1 MAKERK
7 LTKNEEER
15 LALFNDLSSNLEKE
29 GYHKVDLTASLIKG
43 NTLGVLYG
51 LLLCIP
57 FLVLFIM
64 IHGFNP
70 FKTGENYTKNYL
82 LFVFLMFVF
91 IVVHELIHGIT
102 FSRFTKNG
110 FKDISFG
117 VIWKSLNPY
126 CACKQALERNK
137 YLTALLMPGFVLGVI
152 PSIISLING
161 NAWWLFMGLL
171 MISSAG
177 GDILIGKMILEHE
190 NKKGSLYLDHPTDI
204 GLVVFEK

>member
-7 LTKNEEER
+7 LTKNEEDR
-15 LALFNDLSSNLEKE
+15 LALFNDVSSDLEKE
-29 GYHKVDLTASLIKG
+29 GYHKTDLTVSLKKG
-43 NTLGVLYG
+43 NTLGALYG
-51 LLLCIP
+51 LLLCVP

-64 IHGFNP
+64 IHDFKP
-70 FKTGENYTKNYL
+70 FETGENYTRNYL
-82 LFVFLMFVF
+82 LFIVLTLVF

-161 NAWWLFMGLL
+161 NAWWLYMGLL

-177 GDILIGKMILEHE
+177 GDILIGKMILEHDD
-190 NKKGSLYLDHPTDI
+190 KKGSLYLDHPTNI